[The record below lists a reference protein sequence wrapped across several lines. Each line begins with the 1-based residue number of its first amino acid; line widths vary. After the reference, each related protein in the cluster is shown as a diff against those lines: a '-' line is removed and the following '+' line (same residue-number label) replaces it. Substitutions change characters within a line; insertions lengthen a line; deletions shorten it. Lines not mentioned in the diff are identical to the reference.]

1 MKFDQ
6 AKELLVLISSIDRR
20 PFPENAAATWFEMLR
35 TVDFDDAKQ
44 AIHEHYTSLGARDS
58 RGEVRAVLPA
68 DVKHRANAIREVR
81 NRAAQR
87 HALPAPAQR
96 TGSTGRPAHVEA
108 ALAEAR
114 RKAAQA
120 SEKYQM
126 VAA

>member
-20 PFPENAAATWFEMLR
+20 PFPENAAATWYEMLS

-44 AIHEHYTSLGARDS
+44 AVHEHYTSLGARGSNGD
-58 RGEVRAVLPA
+58 VRAVLPV
-68 DVKHRANAIREVR
+68 DVKHRANAIREAR
-81 NRAAQR
+81 LRAAQR
-87 HALPAPAQR
+87 HALPAPSQR

-114 RKAAQA
+114 RAAARA